1 MLAKLVIIV
10 LALAL
15 TAASLLAVRQQR
27 LQAVSEMATAIER
40 AAALDRQTWRA
51 RVEIAKR
58 VSPETLGRLLA
69 GQGAM
74 EPIRVQWCEIVDI
87 APARDGG
94 AAGDGGDEAGPGHG
108 G

>member
-1 MLAKLVIIV
+1 VLAKLVAIV

-40 AAALDRQTWRA
+40 AAALDRQAWRA

-58 VSPETLGRLLA
+58 VAPEALERELA
-69 GQGAM
+69 GRG
-74 EPIRVQWCEIVDI
+74 ELDPIRVEWCEIVDVG
-87 APARDGG
+87 P
-94 AAGDGGDEAGPGHG
+94 AAGGGLLADDEAGRGHG

>member
-1 MLAKLVIIV
+1 MLAKLVAIV
-10 LALAL
+10 LALGL

-58 VSPETLGRLLA
+58 TSPEALERALA
-69 GQGAM
+69 TQGEM
-74 EPIRVQWCEIVDI
+74 DPIRVRWCEIVDL
-87 APARDGG
+87 
-94 AAGDGGDEAGPGHG
+94 AGPVHEATDEAGRGHG

>member
-1 MLAKLVIIV
+1 MLAKLVTIV

-40 AAALDRQTWRA
+40 GAALDRQTWRA
-51 RVEIAKR
+51 RVEIAQR
-58 VSPETLGRLLA
+58 VSPEALA
-69 GQGAM
+69 RVLSERHEEM
-74 EPIRVQWCEIVDI
+74 EPIRVRWCEFVNVAD
-87 APARDGG
+87 
-94 AAGDGGDEAGPGHG
+94 AAKGRAGDEAGRGHG

>member
-1 MLAKLVIIV
+1 MLAKLVTIV

-40 AAALDRQTWRA
+40 AAALDRRTWRA
-51 RVEIAKR
+51 RVEIAR
-58 VSPETLGRLLA
+58 QVAPDRLERALA
-69 GQGAM
+69 AYAPM
-74 EPIRVQWCEIVDI
+74 EPIRVEWCEIVEI
-87 APARDGG
+87 ASLGALERDEG
-94 AAGDGGDEAGPGHG
+94 EPRHG